1 MQEFI
6 LNSRGLKLF
15 TCRWLP
21 ADRDPRGLIFILHGY
36 AMECSISMNGTFE
49 IIYLFIYFLFFQTE
63 RKMENLN
70 WLDQI
75 LE

>member
-21 ADRDPRGLIFILHGY
+21 ADRDPRALIFILHGY
-36 AMECSISMNGTFE
+36 AMECSIFMNGTFE
-49 IIYLFIYFLFFQTE
+49 FSFFFFFFFFIQKE
-63 RKMENLN
+63 KENFELA
-70 WLDQI
+70 
-75 LE
+75 